1 MTVSIGSCRAD
12 EYPALLA
19 ALDYTFVTA
28 RGRTASLAT
37 RFPQALG
44 ADRLA
49 TIRCLREDDE
59 IRACLVTRPFT
70 WITRGSE
77 WRGAMI
83 GMVYTTPAARGRGLA
98 TQLLAITV
106 TELAAISIDFAV
118 LWSGLDG
125 FYERLGWVRH
135 DVGVLGTVILSS
147 LMDAAPILVAQTAPL
162 PLRMRPTARVM
173 RDALAMHAMPLPAT
187 SCELV
192 EYGAAYALYGRDDDT
207 VYLYEAIGATTD
219 FPALWSAVSHGA
231 TRIMINECANS
242 AFYTWLSANTAVSWR
257 PQRQT
262 YWRMLSARA
271 QTAPYAQWHIP
282 YFDRI

>member
-98 TQLLAITV
+98 TQLLAIT
-106 TELAAISIDFAV
+106 
-118 LWSGLDG
+118 DG